1 MQNEMKNFKHTC
13 IAISAV
19 ALMILSACEEEN
31 DFQDGLN
38 IANVAQAFDS
48 NGDIIRT
55 AYKRANGDGSLTPVM
70 SASSL
75 TAFLPTDQAFK
86 NAGYF
91 NTESVNEGDAA
102 VLKDIFLY
110 HVMEGAK
117 RAADITDGDAQTLA
131 TGKKISFVVGD
142 EVRITGL
149 GNQGKAATLTAVDAN
164 VSNGFM

>member
-1 MQNEMKNFKHTC
+1 MRNLRHTC
-13 IAISAV
+13 IAIGAATLV
-19 ALMILSACEEEN
+19 LLSACEEEN
-31 DFQDGLN
+31 NFQDGLN
-38 IANVAQAFDS
+38 VADVGQAFDS
-48 NGDIIRT
+48 NGDIIRA
-55 AYKRANGDGSLTPVM
+55 AYKHANGDGSLTSVL

-75 TAFLPTDQAFK
+75 TAFLPPDQAFK

-149 GNQGKAATLTAVDAN
+149 
-164 VSNGFM
+164 